1 MPPYAIEINEL
12 RKVYPGVVA
21 VDGVS
26 MSIPAGECFG
36 LLGPNGAGKTTLIR
50 ILTTLIKPTSGSAAV
65 GGYDV
70 VRESARVR
78 EIIGVIPQAMTSDLD
93 LTGFEILDIHARF
106 FGMKKKERAG
116 RIAELLHLVGLQDRA
131 GDLVATYSGGMRRR
145 LEIARGLVHKPSIL
159 ILDEPTIGLDPQ
171 SRHVVWD
178 LLEKFMATD
187 LLTILLTTHYMEE
200 AESLCDKVAI
210 IDYGKIVALDTVDG
224 LKKQIPEK
232 DVVELTVSGYDLQ
245 AAASSVRTINNVT
258 SCALTGD
265 TLIVSADNGAEI
277 IPVLVD
283 ALKRLGALVRR
294 VTLKEQTLE
303 DVFIHF
309 TGRPIREEEAKKVS
323 FLLGAGV
330 PTKLS
335 R

>member
-1 MPPYAIEINEL
+1 MSYAIEINEL
-12 RKVYPGVVA
+12 KKVYPGVVA
-21 VDGVS
+21 VDGIS
-26 MSIPAGECFG
+26 MSIPSGECFG

-50 ILTTLIKPTSGSAAV
+50 ILTTLIKPTSGSAKV

-70 VRESARVR
+70 AKHSASVREV
-78 EIIGVIPQAMTSDLD
+78 IGVIPQAMTSDLD
-93 LTGFEILDIHARF
+93 LTGREILDIHARF
-106 FGMKKKERAG
+106 FGMRKKERAG
-116 RIAELLHLVGLQDRA
+116 RIAELLNLVGLHDRA

-178 LLEKFMATD
+178 LLERFMATD
-187 LLTILLTTHYMEE
+187 ALTILLTTHYMEE
-200 AESLCDKVAI
+200 AEALCGKVAI
-210 IDYGKIVALDTVDG
+210 IDYGRIVALDTVEG

-232 DVVELTVSGYDLQ
+232 DVVELDISGYDVHK
-245 AAASSVRTINNVT
+245 AAEFVRTISNVT
-258 SCALTGD
+258 SCAMTGD
-265 TLIVSADNGAEI
+265 TLIVSTGNGAEI
-277 IPVLVD
+277 IPALVD
-283 ALKRLGALVRR
+283 ALKRLGAPVRR
-294 VTLKEQTLE
+294 VTLKQQTLE

-309 TGRPIREEEAKKVS
+309 TGRPIRDEEAKKVN

>member
-106 FGMKKKERAG
+106 FGMKKGTRRAYRRAAASRRFAGQG
-116 RIAELLHLVGLQDRA
+116 RG
-131 GDLVATYSGGMRRR
+131 LVATYSGGMRRR